1 MIQSV
6 EIENVQSHKKT
17 FLEFVPGVNI
27 IVGLSDAGKSAIL
40 RALRYCIKNQ
50 PSGEDIRSW
59 WGGDTSVVATF
70 DNGQISRIRKSGFN
84 GYVLGKSEFVALKSD
99 VPDEVKAFVN
109 MSDTNLQQQLDASFL
124 LSNTSGEVA
133 KYFNKIANLDK
144 IDTAT
149 VNVNSWISK
158 LSQDIKY
165 KESDLEANE
174 KKLQEFGFIEKLEI
188 EVEALEV
195 LENRLTIKR
204 KKQKELRTLF
214 VKLTEINEEIET
226 YSSLLLLGP
235 KIDHL
240 LAKFETKRQK
250 EYEYAKLRNLF
261 KQIQA
266 NEEKLEGYN
275 EIIPA
280 GNLIDS
286 LLVKSKEYSVK
297 LTEYNRLKKLFQ
309 QVSSIS
315 AEIKNAEKVF
325 EKAHQEFDENMPDIC
340 PLCNK

>member
-27 IVGLSDAGKSAIL
+27 IVGLSDSGKSTIL

-59 WGGDTSVVATF
+59 WGGDTSVSVNF
-70 DNGQISRIRKSGFN
+70 DNGQISRVRKSGFN
-84 GYVLGKSEFVALKSD
+84 GYVLGKSEFIALKSD

-109 MSDTNLQQQLDASFL
+109 MTDTNLQQQLDASFL
-124 LSNTSGEVA
+124 LSSTSGEVA

-149 VNVNSWISK
+149 ANVNSWISK

-165 KESDLEANE
+165 KESDLEVNE
-174 KKLQEFGFIEKLEI
+174 KKLQEFDFIEKLEI
-188 EVEALEV
+188 EVESLEI
-195 LENRLTIKR
+195 LENRLTTKR
-204 KKQKELRTLF
+204 KKHKELRSLF
-214 VKLTEINEEIET
+214 VKSTEINEEIET
-226 YSSLLLLGP
+226 YSSLLSLGP
-235 KIDHL
+235 KIAHL

-250 EYEYAKLRNLF
+250 EYEYTKLHNLF
-261 KQIQA
+261 KQIKA
-266 NEEKLEGYN
+266 NEEKLEGYD

-280 GNLIDS
+280 GDLIDS
-286 LLVKSKEYSVK
+286 LLVKTKLYDQKCSDYS
-297 LTEYNRLKKLFQ
+297 RLKKLFQ
-309 QVSSIS
+309 QATNIV